1 MNLAWAVRITCLQ
14 RKYSYEKDSEHQGG
28 EVIGTREMAVSRAFP
43 ESCGISRRM
52 PLRSG

>member
-14 RKYSYEKDSEHQGG
+14 RKDPYAKDSEHQGG

-43 ESCGISRRM
+43 ESCGISPRMRR
-52 PLRSG
+52 RSG